1 MNATIQGIMSH
12 TSVRQFNGQ
21 AIEPDHERLIIEA
34 AIRGATAGNMMQY
47 SIVKIRE
54 KERLEALA
62 KSCDDQPFIG
72 EAALGLLFVADNTK
86 WHQLFHTRGI
96 KTQHPDYQ
104 GPEIPDLMLGIQ
116 DAMIAAQ
123 NAVIAAES
131 LGIGTCYI
139 GDILEN
145 KEHHTAF
152 FNLPDY
158 AMPVTLVVFGHYDQ
172 KPNLKRRFNAQ
183 YVVFEETY
191 KNLSEAE
198 INDMYAAYEDGN
210 PDFALKFYERKIHA
224 PFFKEMV
231 RSIKLY
237 LNQWLRP

>member
-1 MNATIQGIMSH
+1 MNATIEGIMSH
-12 TSVRQFNGQ
+12 ASVRQFNGRS
-21 AIEPDHERLIIEA
+21 IDDRDEKLIIDA

-54 KERLEALA
+54 KERLVALS

-86 WHQLFHTRGI
+86 WHQLFNSRGI
-96 KTQHPDYQ
+96 KEHHPDYE
-104 GPEIPDLMLGIQ
+104 GPEIADLMLGIQ

-145 KEHHTAF
+145 KDYHTEF
-152 FNLPDY
+152 FNLPRY

-172 KPNLKRRFNAQ
+172 KPNLKRRFETQ

-191 KNLSEAE
+191 KNLSEEE

-237 LNQWLRP
+237 LSHWLRP

>member
-1 MNATIQGIMSH
+1 MNATIQGIMGH
-12 TSVRQFNGQ
+12 ASVRQFNGQ
-21 AIEPDHERLIIEA
+21 AISQSDETLIIDA

-47 SIVKIRE
+47 SIVKIRD
-54 KERLEALA
+54 KERLNALS
-62 KSCDDQPFIG
+62 KSCDNQPFIG
-72 EAALGLLFVADNTK
+72 EASLGLLFVADNTK
-86 WHQLFHTRGI
+86 WHQLFQSRGI
-96 KTQHPDYQ
+96 QSHYSTYE

-139 GDILEN
+139 GDILEH
-145 KEHHTAF
+145 KELHTAF
-152 FNLPDY
+152 FNLPEY
-158 AMPVTLVVFGHYDQ
+158 AMPVTLIVFGHYDQ
-172 KPNLKRRFNAQ
+172 RPSLKRRFDAQ

-191 KNLSEAE
+191 KNLSEEE

-224 PFFKEMV
+224 DFFKEMV

-237 LNQWLRP
+237 LSHWLKP